1 MARSEN
7 KSTQL
12 KVDHYQDGTLVV
24 NTEKDDTF
32 VALVPCQR
40 TPHSTKIT
48 LVITVVHNNQIISQN
63 ELEWQPDQDSEDSN
77 DDLS

>member
-1 MARSEN
+1 MAGSEN

-12 KVDHYQDGTLVV
+12 TVDHYPNGTVVV

-32 VALVPCQR
+32 VALVPCQIK
-40 TPHSTKIT
+40 PNSSKIT
-48 LVITVVHNNQIISQN
+48 LIITVVHDNLIISQN
-63 ELEWQPDQDSEDSN
+63 ELEWQPEPDSEDSN

>member
-1 MARSEN
+1 MAGSEN

-32 VALVPCQR
+32 VALVPSQR
-40 TPHSTKIT
+40 TPHSSKIT
-48 LVITVVHNNQIISQN
+48 LVVSLVEDGVIISQN
-63 ELEWQPDQDSEDSN
+63 ELEWQPEPDSEDSN